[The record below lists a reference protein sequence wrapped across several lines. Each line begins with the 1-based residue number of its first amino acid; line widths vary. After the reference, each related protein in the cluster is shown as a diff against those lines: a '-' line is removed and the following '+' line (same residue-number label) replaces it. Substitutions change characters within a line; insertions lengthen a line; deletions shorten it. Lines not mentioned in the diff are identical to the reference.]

1 MPDHVQTPFDDLE
14 PQAVLYVAEIA
25 ARLRVDERSVRR
37 AIERGELRASRACGL
52 RVLAADAA
60 KWWSTRTV
68 DSRLVLPGRS
78 DADSADPSV
87 RRGDTPRPARKPK
100 RGTRRADMRLPLPQR
115 GGGR

>member
-1 MPDHVQTPFDDLE
+1 MPDPVQTPFDDLE

-25 ARLRVDERSVRR
+25 SRLRVDERSVRR

-68 DSRLVLPGRS
+68 DSRLALPVRG
-78 DADSADPSV
+78 DADSGDPVV
-87 RRGDTPRPARKPK
+87 RRGDVPRPAHKAK
-100 RGTRRADMRLPLPQR
+100 RGARRPEMRLPLPQR
-115 GGGR
+115 GGGS